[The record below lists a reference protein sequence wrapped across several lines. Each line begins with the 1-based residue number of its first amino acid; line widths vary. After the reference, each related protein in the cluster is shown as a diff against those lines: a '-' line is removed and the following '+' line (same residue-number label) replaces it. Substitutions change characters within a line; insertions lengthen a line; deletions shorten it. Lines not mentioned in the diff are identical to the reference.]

1 MRPLIRITADLKKV
15 NYRVINLNAQLANHA
30 TISQTRLIKQ
40 RLETLTTIQ
49 DALKLEYKTVCER
62 NKQPAQS
69 IH

>member
-1 MRPLIRITADLKKV
+1 MRPLIKITADLKKV
-15 NYRVINLNAQLANHA
+15 NYRVNNLYTQLADHA
-30 TISQTRLIKQ
+30 TISQARLIRQ

-49 DALKLEYKTVCER
+49 DALKLEHKTVCER